1 MSDGALHGITVLDLG
16 QLVSAP
22 YCARL
27 FADYGAG
34 PVPVRRMGVVPGD
47 KIRFHQRDG
56 DRIDEATLL
65 PGRQGSSDDRYSSV
79 SSWEVAYASDE
90 LAKKLDTYLGA
101 GRLIDIV
108 PVRRGV
114 SGRVTE
120 IRITGSKGSS
130 VIRGFSIRT
139 ALGLKENLFTIDR
152 QKDRSGA
159 LKRVVFNGRG
169 WGHGVG
175 MCQVGA
181 YGMALRGMS
190 YQDILTHYYSGITL
204 QRLP

>member
-1 MSDGALHGITVLDLG
+1 VIPDAW
-16 QLVSAP
+16 
-22 YCARL
+22 L

-34 PVPVRRMGVVPGD
+34 PVPVRRNGHRAGGQDPLPTSETATASTRR
-47 KIRFHQRDG
+47 RF
-56 DRIDEATLL
+56 L

-90 LAKKLDTYLGA
+90 LAKKLDTYLGS

-120 IRITGSKGSS
+120 IRITRVEGLV

-169 WGHGVG
+169 WGHGVACARSAPTAWRCAG
-175 MCQVGA
+175 
-181 YGMALRGMS
+181 
-190 YQDILTHYYSGITL
+190 
-204 QRLP
+204 

>member
-1 MSDGALHGITVLDLG
+1 
-16 QLVSAP
+16 
-22 YCARL
+22 
-27 FADYGAG
+27 
-34 PVPVRRMGVVPGD
+34 
-47 KIRFHQRDG
+47 
-56 DRIDEATLL
+56 
-65 PGRQGSSDDRYSSV
+65 DRYSSV
-79 SSWEVAYASDE
+79 SAWEVAYSPDD
-90 LAKKLDTYLGA
+90 LAKKLDEYLGS
-101 GRLIDIV
+101 GRLLDIV

-120 IRITGSKGSS
+120 IRITGSNGSA

-139 ALGLKENLFTIDR
+139 ALGLKENLFTVDR
-152 QKDRSGA
+152 QRDRTGA

-181 YGMALRGMS
+181 YGMALRGLS
-190 YQDILTHYYSGITL
+190 YQEILMHYYTGISL